1 MEDEFGWLKY
11 HGGFHNYGVVFG
23 HYRFCMVSQDGYYE
37 SGCIEVCG
45 R

>member
-23 HYRFCMVSQDGYYE
+23 HYRLHDE
-37 SGCIEVCG
+37 P
-45 R
+45 RWLL